1 MKKVL
6 KQLLVLFFPV
16 LGTIFSSQ
24 AQPCLKWNHDIGGN
38 NDGGE
43 SFGNVIS
50 VADGFLACG
59 TANSNDP
66 KFNVPTGHGNDAF
79 IAKYNSSGNLVWK
92 HSYGGSGEDG
102 FKMIISAP
110 DGGFIC
116 IGHTSSNDGDVSGNH
131 GAGDAWIVKTDAAG
145 NLQWQK
151 CYGGSKDDYALV
163 IINDPS
169 GYTFSGA
176 ESSRDGNF
184 ANNFGDYD
192 AWVVKISFTG
202 TVLWQSTYGGS
213 KFDAAVG
220 LTRNDDGTYIFA
232 SPTTSNNQE
241 VGNTHGGS
249 YDTWVV
255 KITGS
260 GSIIWKKVY
269 GGSGFDYCNAMTR
282 TTDGNLVLTHGSN
295 STDGDVNG
303 PGIVFSWLMKLN
315 PQNGSIIWS
324 KTFSVSELD
333 CASFGI
339 FPASDGGVVSLGV
352 QGPIGDSSRVD
363 ALILAIDVNGNKK
376 WHRFLAGSKYDAANA
391 GTEINSGDLLVLGSS
406 SSVDGDFAGGS
417 GNQDIWISKFHNCA
431 DNSSSK
437 TSAINNPIN
446 EPVLY
451 KLTNYPN
458 PFSYSTTITYSILQ
472 TGKVSLK
479 IFDMSGRLIITIA
492 NEQMQAGVHEIKWN
506 ANNSS
511 GRTVSSGVYLLRI
524 EAGDFKET
532 RKIFVAK

>member
-1 MKKVL
+1 
-6 KQLLVLFFPV
+6 
-16 LGTIFSSQ
+16 
-24 AQPCLKWNHDIGGN
+24 
-38 NDGGE
+38 
-43 SFGNVIS
+43 
-50 VADGFLACG
+50 
-59 TANSNDP
+59 
-66 KFNVPTGHGNDAF
+66 
-79 IAKYNSSGNLVWK
+79 
-92 HSYGGSGEDG
+92 
-102 FKMIISAP
+102 MIISAP
-110 DGGFIC
+110 DCGFIC

-176 ESSRDGNF
+176 ESSRDGDF

-232 SPTTSNNQE
+232 GPTTSNNQQ

-255 KITGS
+255 KITIS

-269 GGSGFDYCNAMTR
+269 GGSGGDYCNAMTR

-315 PQNGSIIWS
+315 PQSGSIIWS

-339 FPASDGGVVSLGV
+339 FPTSDGGVVSIGV

-363 ALILAIDVNGNKK
+363 ALILATDVNGKKK
-376 WHRFLAGSKYDAANA
+376 WHRFLAGSKYEAANA

-406 SSVDGDFAGGS
+406 NSVDGDFAGGS

>member
-1 MKKVL
+1 MKKIF
-6 KQLLVLFFPV
+6 KQLLVLFFLVP
-16 LGTIFSSQ
+16 GTIFSSQ
-24 AQPCLKWNHDIGGN
+24 AQSCLKWNHDIGGN

-66 KFNVPTGHGNDAF
+66 KFNVPTGQGNDAF
-79 IAKYNSSGNLVWK
+79 IAKYNSSGDLVWK
-92 HSYGGSGEDG
+92 RSFGGSGEDG
-102 FKMIISAP
+102 FKMIIAAP

-116 IGHTSSNDGDVSGNH
+116 IGNTSSNDGDVSGNH
-131 GAGDAWIVKTDAAG
+131 GAGDAWIIKTDAAG

-151 CYGGSKDDYALV
+151 CYGGNKDDYALA

-176 ESSRDGNF
+176 ESSRDGDF
-184 ANNFGDYD
+184 ANNFGNYD
-192 AWVVKISFTG
+192 AWIVKISFTG

-232 SPTTSNNQE
+232 SPTTSNNQQ

-269 GGSGFDYCNAMTR
+269 GGNGFDYCNGMTR

-303 PGIVFSWLMKLN
+303 SGIVVSWLMKLN
-315 PQNGSIIWS
+315 PQSGSIIWS

-339 FPASDGGVVSLGV
+339 FPTSDGGVVSLGV
-352 QGPIGDSSRVD
+352 QGPLDSSKVD
-363 ALILAIDVNGNKK
+363 ALILGIDNNGNKK
-376 WHRFLAGSKYDAANA
+376 WHRFLIGSKYDAANA

-406 SSVDGDFAGGS
+406 NSVDGDFAGGS

-431 DNSSSK
+431 NNSSSK

-458 PFSYSTTITYSILQ
+458 PFSSATTISFLFDQSRKI
-472 TGKVSLK
+472 SLK
-479 IFDMSGRLIITIA
+479 IFDLNGRLIRTLA
-492 NEQMQAGVHEIKWN
+492 NGQMQAGRQEIKWN
-506 ANNSS
+506 ASDAI
-511 GRTVSSGVYLLRI
+511 GKPVPAGIYLLQI

-532 RKIFVAK
+532 RKLSVIK